1 MTEKDEHAPYVVIR
15 TCTRKGEFGPTWS
28 RRWPTSS
35 TSATFRRTTS
45 RRKTNLAMRAITCNP
60 NLIAEL
66 IDRARH
72 AKPWCK
78 KGNAREWPGF
88 VAMALLEDHGISVN
102 DSRTGS
108 YVELLATLIQVA
120 GVDYDA
126 RRIAQE
132 TRSNTLA

>member
-1 MTEKDEHAPYVVIR
+1 
-15 TCTRKGEFGPTWS
+15 
-28 RRWPTSS
+28 
-35 TSATFRRTTS
+35 
-45 RRKTNLAMRAITCNP
+45 MRAITCNS

-132 TRSNTLA
+132 TRSNKLA